1 MSEQDIDVKSK
12 TSMSGEK
19 IDRTFEQGQGA
30 VFSLEQP
37 DMSNSIN
44 IKKKERTRVR
54 LVIGIPALMILISL
68 TAGILSYEIVMNV
81 VDHADLSLVKGRLEK
96 AANTILLANFIAS
109 GIALIF
115 GVGLAAYII
124 RPIRAI
130 TKGVQEVA
138 KGDLTTRVS
147 IPHRDELGDLGDSF
161 NALISHLNNLFK
173 ERNRFILEG
182 FSEGLTSTDGRGY
195 ITAVN
200 TQAENIL
207 GMSAEQVV
215 GKNIGDILSFMNE
228 NLYLNE
234 YLKQNL
240 KKPGRQVLDR
250 VSFVNAKGKRFN
262 LSVRYSPI
270 IDRHGNPVGSIIEFR
285 DLSTLALFTEQIQ
298 QADRLAAI
306 GSFATGIA
314 HELRN
319 PLGSIKG
326 VAQLMT
332 ENTSGEKLREYT
344 DLIVGEVNRLDLV
357 VQTLLNFA
365 HPEPE
370 KAVATNI
377 NDLVIRAL
385 NQACHNPRVE
395 KILPAVTVEKAL
407 KEIPLC
413 LLQPDRMTHAFTN
426 IINNAFQ
433 AVELGG
439 KVKISTGVQDSENG
453 MRMIEVQIMDDGP
466 PISANDMERIFEPF
480 FTTRPDGTGLGLP
493 IAFQIVISNGG
504 KMEVKSRPEET
515 VFIVQFPSRELVG
528 QSDTGG
534 LCPPQVE

>member
-1 MSEQDIDVKSK
+1 MGEQDIDAKSRTAISGRETEK
-12 TSMSGEK
+12 TF
-19 IDRTFEQGQGA
+19 TQGQEA
-30 VFSLEQP
+30 IFSVRQP
-37 DMSNSIN
+37 DMSNN
-44 IKKKERTRVR
+44 TYIKKKERTRVR
-54 LVIGIPALMILISL
+54 LVIAIPALMILISL
-68 TAGILSYEIVMNV
+68 TAGILSYEIVMDI
-81 VDHADLSLVKGRLEK
+81 VDHAELSLVKGRLER
-96 AANTILLANFIAS
+96 AADTILLANFVAS

-115 GVGLAAYII
+115 GLGLAMYII

-130 TKGVQEVA
+130 TKGAQEAA
-138 KGDLTTRVS
+138 KGDLTMRVS
-147 IPHRDELGDLGDSF
+147 IPHRDELGDLGESF
-161 NALISHLNNLFK
+161 NSLISHLNNLFK

-182 FSEGLTSTDGRGY
+182 FSEGLISTDAKGY

-215 GKNIGDILSFMNE
+215 GKNIGDILSFLDE

-234 YLKQNL
+234 YFRQNF

-250 VSFVNAKGKRFN
+250 VSFVNAKGRRFN
-262 LSVRYSPI
+262 LSVRNSPI
-270 IDRHGNPVGSIIEFR
+270 IDRHGNPVGSIIGFR

-326 VAQLMT
+326 MAQLLT
-332 ENTSGEKLREYT
+332 ENTSGEKVREYT
-344 DLIVGEVNRLDLV
+344 DLIVSEVNRLDLV
-357 VQTLLNFA
+357 IQTLLNFA

-370 KAVATNI
+370 KAVAYNI
-377 NDLVIRAL
+377 NDLVIKAL
-385 NQACHNPRVE
+385 NQVCGNPKVE
-395 KILPAVTVEKAL
+395 KILSTVTIEKAL
-407 KEIPLC
+407 QEIPFC
-413 LLQPDRMTHAFTN
+413 LLQPDRMTQAFAN
-426 IINNAFQ
+426 IIVNAFQ
-433 AVELGG
+433 AVEASG
-439 KVKISTGVQDSENG
+439 KVKISTSVQDSENG
-453 MRMIEVQIMDDGP
+453 KQMVEVQIMNDGP
-466 PISANDMERIFEPF
+466 PISTDDLERIFEPF

-515 VFIVQFPSRELVG
+515 VFIMRFPSIVR
-528 QSDTGG
+528 
-534 LCPPQVE
+534 